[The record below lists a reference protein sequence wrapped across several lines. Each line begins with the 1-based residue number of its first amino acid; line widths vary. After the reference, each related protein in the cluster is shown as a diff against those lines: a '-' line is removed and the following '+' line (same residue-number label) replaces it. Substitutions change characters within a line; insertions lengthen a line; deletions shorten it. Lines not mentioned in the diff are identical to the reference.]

1 MNTGYGANTGSYGTQ
16 FQNSNSESS
25 AFSFMWFIGGIVVVG
40 IIIAVVYFV
49 VGRAETRP
57 IKQGFVGTVN
67 GTSALACG
75 RMSSEAEALFAM
87 FYTRCMENGTEG
99 STDLRDLRDLL
110 SKMCCMKQDLMSPQN
125 TITAVKEL
133 GFATHMDIQ
142 PVADLVGR
150 CFSKTI
156 PERDLSIQFIKWRDF
171 GGDLIRRLCTAT
183 NMTDAEHS
191 KAEQL
196 FLAAWKDAYDVA
208 SIQCLSGPP
217 QGPYKTSRHEPAA
230 STDEGDESLRPY
242 DGYY

>member
-1 MNTGYGANTGSYGTQ
+1 MNTGYGLNTGNYGTQ
-16 FQNSNSESS
+16 FPTSSESG
-25 AFSFMWFIGGIVVVG
+25 FSWTWVLAGVIITG
-40 IIIAVVYFV
+40 IIVAVLYFAL
-49 VGRAETRP
+49 GRAETRP
-57 IKQGFVGTVN
+57 IKQGFIGTVN

-75 RMSSEAEALFAM
+75 RMSSEAEALFDT
-87 FYTRCMENGTEG
+87 FYQRSIAVGTEG

-183 NMTDAEHS
+183 NMSDAEHS
-191 KAEQL
+191 KAEKL
-196 FLAAWKDAYDVA
+196 FLAAWKDCYDVA
-208 SIQCLSGPP
+208 SVQCLSGPP
-217 QGPYKTSRHEPAA
+217 QGPYKMSRHDPSP

>member
-1 MNTGYGANTGSYGTQ
+1 MNTGSYGTQ
-16 FQNSNSESS
+16 FPNYNTASS
-25 AFSFMWFIGGIVVVG
+25 DSGFSWTWFIGGIIVVG
-40 IIIAVVYFV
+40 IIIAVVYVV

-57 IKQGFVGTVN
+57 IQQGFIGTVN
-67 GTSALACG
+67 GTSALPCG
-75 RMSSEAEALFAM
+75 RASSEAEALFDM
-87 FYTRCMENGTEG
+87 FYQRSIAVGTEG

-183 NMTDAEHS
+183 NMSDAEHS
-191 KAEQL
+191 QAEKL
-196 FLAAWKDAYDVA
+196 FLTAWKDIYDVA
-208 SIQCLSGPP
+208 SVQCINGPP
-217 QGPYKTSRHEPAA
+217 EGPYKNSPHEPAA

>member
-1 MNTGYGANTGSYGTQ
+1 MNTGVYGSQFPSY
-16 FQNSNSESS
+16 NSGYSE
-25 AFSFMWFIGGIVVVG
+25 GGIQWLYVVIG
-40 IIIAVVYFV
+40 IIVCGIIGIVIYLI

-57 IKQGFVGTVN
+57 IKQGFIGTVN
-67 GTSALACG
+67 GTSALPCG
-75 RMSSEAEALFAM
+75 RISSEAEALFDM
-87 FYTRCMENGTEG
+87 FYQRSIAVGTEG

-183 NMTDAEHS
+183 NMSDAEHS

-196 FLAAWKDAYDVA
+196 FLAAWKDCYNVA
-208 SIQCLSGPP
+208 SIQCINGPP
-217 QGPYKTSRHEPAA
+217 EGPYKNSPHEPAA

>member
-1 MNTGYGANTGSYGTQ
+1 MNYGSTSYNASPSSGGLSWGY
-16 FQNSNSESS
+16 
-25 AFSFMWFIGGIVVVG
+25 
-40 IIIAVVYFV
+40 IIAGVVIAALIGVIIYFV
-49 VGRAETRP
+49 IDRAETRP
-57 IKQGFVGTVN
+57 IRQGFVGTVN
-67 GTSALACG
+67 GTSALPCG
-75 RMSSEAEALFAM
+75 RMSSEAEALFDN
-87 FYTRCMENGTEG
+87 FYKRCLSVGTEG

-171 GGDLIRRLCTAT
+171 GTDLIRRLCTAT
-183 NMTDAEHS
+183 NMTDAEHTE
-191 KAEQL
+191 AEKL
-196 FLAAWKDAYDVA
+196 FISAWKDAYDVA
-208 SIQCLSGPP
+208 SVQCINGPP
-217 QGPYKTSRHEPAA
+217 EGPYKSSPHEPAA
-230 STDEGDESLRPY
+230 SVDEGDESLRPY